1 LQHVSVFTLKP
12 GQALSVYVDKGDGKG
27 PSLFTGDPKSIVF
40 TNHEVITLEIQP
52 PIIAPPPAFT
62 FPSGV

>member
-1 LQHVSVFTLKP
+1 
-12 GQALSVYVDKGDGKG
+12 VYTDAGDGKG
-27 PSLFTGDPKSIVF
+27 PKLYTGDPRNIVL

-52 PIIAPPPAFT
+52 PIVAPPPVFT